1 MFYIRADGNTQIG
14 MGHVMR
20 CLSIA
25 EAAADLGERCKSVFL
40 TADDECRSLIEERGF
55 RDE

>member
-1 MFYIRADGNTQIG
+1 MLYIRADGNTDIG

-25 EAAADLGERCKSVFL
+25 EAAVLLFL
-40 TADDECRSLIEERGF
+40 
-55 RDE
+55 